1 MSGTLSSLGAYDQCL
16 ETIVADDGQE
26 VFRGQYC
33 LLKLRPPMPP
43 LKGRINYR
51 RPVISLNGSKY
62 ADTWL
67 DRRIAGQYATG
78 FYSTYVYN
86 GLCLPSS
93 CTQTELNAITKRFI
107 FSTILE
113 MFATDCIQYEPF
125 GIGRLVLC
133 FSLISN
139 IKKLFL
145 INREKMDEKLA
156 FVHGV
161 RVLTMIWIICI
172 HTFTVGTLFVP
183 MLVYRFEDEARKFG
197 KQLSTQFIFN
207 GYISVGNF
215 FFLSGLVVT
224 YISVPVFKRTGGPT
238 LFAFIAQRWLR
249 FIPSM
254 IGVICLHI
262 MWPLMGSGPV
272 FKGYARELTEPC
284 SRNWWTNVLF
294 INNWLL
300 LPDMLTLKYVSK
312 CHEMQCLTLFW
323 VAYADDRT
331 GLDGTGLIL
340 CGIAIPSAVNLKTNG
355 PPMPMPFEE
364 PDLDQFYRDLNTQYH
379 PTYNHLSTYFIGV
392 LVGYLLTRSND
403 LRLSWPSN
411 TILWSVLPVC
421 TLSATFATYLW
432 TGLEWEYSKAT
443 AAAYSG
449 LHRFVYILAYAWL
462 AIYCSA
468 NSKSLISR
476 FLGSNFFIPL
486 SRLSFSVYLTH
497 ILVVWYFVLETRELI
512 RFTYTDFIYS
522 TGGVILYSMCL
533 SLILYLLFES
543 CWSNVL
549 SLALKKKRMDKT
561 DDKRKD
567 VTEETKTNGG
577 GKQSQIFSH
586 KLNGKSIETEYN
598 ISRHM
603 DTNNNSNHNKKK
615 SHWKADSGAGNA
627 LPEYRV
633 RSMAGAGSVYI
644 DVGHVGHDSQPI
656 NAHINQ
662 SFNAYQTAG
671 NTKL

>member
-1 MSGTLSSLGAYDQCL
+1 CLVHTWFMS
-16 ETIVADDGQE
+16 ADFQ
-26 VFRGQYC
+26 
-33 LLKLRPPMPP
+33 
-43 LKGRINYR
+43 
-51 RPVISLNGSKY
+51 
-62 ADTWL
+62 
-67 DRRIAGQYATG
+67 
-78 FYSTYVYN
+78 
-86 GLCLPSS
+86 
-93 CTQTELNAITKRFI
+93 
-107 FSTILE
+107 
-113 MFATDCIQYEPF
+113 
-125 GIGRLVLC
+125 
-133 FSLISN
+133 
-139 IKKLFL
+139 
-145 INREKMDEKLA
+145 
-156 FVHGV
+156 
-161 RVLTMIWIICI
+161 
-172 HTFTVGTLFVP
+172 
-183 MLVYRFEDEARKFG
+183 
-197 KQLSTQFIFN
+197 
-207 GYISVGNF
+207 
-215 FFLSGLVVT
+215 
-224 YISVPVFKRTGGPT
+224 
-238 LFAFIAQRWLR
+238 
-249 FIPSM
+249 
-254 IGVICLHI
+254 LHI
-262 MWPLMGSGPV
+262 LS
-272 FKGYARELTEPC
+272 FFAILALSKAKGFG
-284 SRNWWTNVLF
+284 V
-294 INNWLL
+294 
-300 LPDMLTLKYVSK
+300 ML
-312 CHEMQCLTLFW
+312 C
-323 VAYADDRT
+323 
-331 GLDGTGLIL
+331 TGLIL

-411 TILWSVLPVC
+411 TILWLVLPVC

-468 NSKSLISR
+468 NSKS
-476 FLGSNFFIPL
+476 NFN
-486 SRLSFSVYLTH
+486 
-497 ILVVWYFVLETRELI
+497 
-512 RFTYTDFIYS
+512 IYS

-561 DDKRKD
+561 DDKQKD

-586 KLNGKSIETEYN
+586 KLNGKSIEAEYN

-603 DTNNNSNHNKKK
+603 DTNNNSNHNNKK
-615 SHWKADSGAGNA
+615 SHWKAYSGAGNA